1 MPRAKRKPTI
11 AADLQVITRQLAAL
25 TERVREAEAVKNAVD
40 EVMKSTNSRAATT
53 STGKRRGRP
62 PGSKNKTKPANGRR
76 RRRRTTAS
84 TAAAAAPANGRR
96 RPGRPRK
103 TPASATMG

>member
-1 MPRAKRKPTI
+1 MPRRKRTQTI

-40 EVMKSTNSRAATT
+40 SVMKSTNSRPAATT
-53 STGKRRGRP
+53 AGKRRGRP
-62 PGSKNKTKPANGRR
+62 PGSKNKAKPANGRR
-76 RRRRTTAS
+76 RRRRTTA
-84 TAAAAAPANGRR
+84 AATAPANGRR

-103 TPASATMG
+103 TPTAVTMG

>member
-1 MPRAKRKPTI
+1 MPRRKRTPTI

-40 EVMKSTNSRAATT
+40 SVMKSTNSRTATT

-62 PGSKNKTKPANGRR
+62 PGSKNKAKPANGRR
-76 RRRRTTAS
+76 RRRT
-84 TAAAAAPANGRR
+84 TAAAAAPATGRR

-103 TPASATMG
+103 TPAATMG

>member
-1 MPRAKRKPTI
+1 MPRRKRTQTI

-40 EVMKSTNSRAATT
+40 SVMKSTNSRPAAT
-53 STGKRRGRP
+53 TGKRRGRP
-62 PGSKNKTKPANGRR
+62 PGSKNKAKPANGRR
-76 RRRRTTAS
+76 RRRSATAS
-84 TAAAAAPANGRR
+84 TAAATASATRRR

-103 TPASATMG
+103 NPVPTTMG

>member
-1 MPRAKRKPTI
+1 AVRRREAVGTLRLRTGTREKEDEEMPRAKRKPTI

-84 TAAAAAPANGRR
+84 T
-96 RPGRPRK
+96 
-103 TPASATMG
+103 

>member
-40 EVMKSTNSRAATT
+40 EVMKSANSRPATT
-53 STGKRRGRP
+53 GTGKRRGRP
-62 PGSKNKTKPANGRR
+62 PGSKNKAKPANGRR
-76 RRRRTTAS
+76 RRRTSAS
-84 TAAAAAPANGRR
+84 TAAAAPANGRR

-103 TPASATMG
+103 NPLTTTMG